1 MDIFEIIGPIMVGP
15 SSSHTAGAVRIGLV
29 ARKLLARPPIRAEL
43 LLHGSFAATG
53 RGHGTDRAL
62 VAGLLGFEP
71 DDTRIPDSFA
81 YAKEAGLD
89 FHFDTV
95 QLRDAHPNSVLLRL
109 WAEPDGKPME
119 VVGASIGGGR
129 IEIREFN
136 GIKLRFSAEAPTLI
150 VKNRDN
156 PGSVADVSYLISR
169 RNINI
174 PTFQVN
180 RSSRGGEAVMVIECD
195 TPIRQELI
203 TAIRSMP
210 DIVDAVGINP

>member
-71 DDTRIPDSFA
+71 DDTRVPDSFA

-174 PTFQVN
+174 ATFQVN

>member
-15 SSSHTAGAVRIGLV
+15 SSSHTSGAVRIGLV

-174 PTFQVN
+174 ATFQVN

>member
-29 ARKLLARPPIRAEL
+29 ARKLLARPPVRAEL

-71 DDTRIPDSFA
+71 DDTRIPDSFV

-89 FHFDTV
+89 FRFDTV
-95 QLRDAHPNSVLLRL
+95 ELRDAHPNSVLLRL

-119 VVGASIGGGR
+119 VIGASIGGGR

-174 PTFQVN
+174 ATFQVN

>member
-81 YAKEAGLD
+81 YAEEAGLD
-89 FHFDTV
+89 FRFDTV

-109 WAEPDGKPME
+109 WAEPDGAPME

-174 PTFQVN
+174 ATFQVN

>member
-119 VVGASIGGGR
+119 VIGASIGGGR

-174 PTFQVN
+174 ATFQVN

>member
-15 SSSHTAGAVRIGLV
+15 SSSHPAGAVRIGLV

-174 PTFQVN
+174 ATFQVN

>member
-136 GIKLRFSAEAPTLI
+136 GIKLHFSAEAPTLI

-174 PTFQVN
+174 ATFQVN

>member
-81 YAKEAGLD
+81 YAKKAGLD

-174 PTFQVN
+174 ATFQVN

>member
-29 ARKLLARPPIRAEL
+29 ARKLLARPPVRAEL

-119 VVGASIGGGR
+119 VIGASIGGGR

-174 PTFQVN
+174 ATFQVN

>member
-174 PTFQVN
+174 ATFQVN

>member
-29 ARKLLARPPIRAEL
+29 ARKLLARPPVRAEL

-71 DDTRIPDSFA
+71 DDTRIPDSFV

-89 FHFDTV
+89 FRFDTV
-95 QLRDAHPNSVLLRL
+95 ELRDAHPNSVLLRL

-129 IEIREFN
+129 IEIRASSPAATSILQLSRSTAAQGAARRSWSSN
-136 GIKLRFSAEAPTLI
+136 VTPR
-150 VKNRDN
+150 
-156 PGSVADVSYLISR
+156 SV
-169 RNINI
+169 
-174 PTFQVN
+174 
-180 RSSRGGEAVMVIECD
+180 RSSLPRSAPCPTSLTLSAL
-195 TPIRQELI
+195 TPEEVRHDFCFCHKSSC
-203 TAIRSMP
+203 RR
-210 DIVDAVGINP
+210 

>member
-109 WAEPDGKPME
+109 WAKPDGKPME

-174 PTFQVN
+174 ATFQVN

>member
-174 PTFQVN
+174 ATCQVN